1 MIIYI
6 PRNGKENSQLT
17 YEKFLSC
24 ALSLESEY
32 ARLYPSK
39 KDENEKFAYIQGLFQ
54 ESADKMDM
62 LFALAAEDRISH
74 DEFEKCFYG
83 DVNSR
88 LKKVLRVCQ
97 KRKLNYTKATM

>member
-1 MIIYI
+1 M
-6 PRNGKENSQLT
+6 
-17 YEKFLSC
+17 
-24 ALSLESEY
+24 ESEY

-62 LFALAAEDRISH
+62 LFALAAENRISR

-83 DVNSR
+83 DINSR
-88 LKKVLRVCQ
+88 LKNFLIVCQ
-97 KRKLNYTKATM
+97 KRKLNHTKAIM